1 MIIKGADGEYKATW
15 KLGEDYVH
23 VTYRKIIHPNW
34 LIFHTKYYYSTLIHK
49 EDFNQKRVRDALLVR
64 EHYEKKCACRG

>member
-23 VTYRKIIHPNW
+23 VSYRKIIHPNW
-34 LIFHTKYYYSTLIHK
+34 LIFRTKYYYSTLIHK
-49 EDFNQKRVRDALLVR
+49 EDFSSKRVRDALLIR
-64 EHYEKKCACRG
+64 EHYERKCACGG

>member
-15 KLGEDYVH
+15 KLGKDYVH

-34 LIFHTKYYYSTLIHK
+34 LIFRTKYYYSTLIHE
-49 EDFNQKRVRDALLVR
+49 EDFSPKRVRDALLIR
-64 EHYEKKCACRG
+64 EHYERKCACGG

>member
-23 VTYRKIIHPNW
+23 VNYRKIVHPNW
-34 LIFHTKYYYSTLIHK
+34 FIFRTKHYYSTLIHK
-49 EDFNQKRVRDALLVR
+49 EDFSQKKVRDALLIR
-64 EHYEKKCACRG
+64 EHYEKKCACGG